1 MGETNQVHVLNPFD
15 NVRSLCRDMTAEIGK
30 RVVGQKDAIDGL
42 TAGLLLGGHVLME
55 GVPGVG
61 KTLLARTLSDVV
73 DLSFARVQF
82 TPDLMPSDVLGT
94 HIVSVGADGR
104 PVMTLQKGPLFGNV
118 ILADEINRASPKTQS
133 ALLEA
138 MQEQQISL
146 GTETYQLPRPFFVVA
161 TQNPIDNEGTYPL
174 PEAQLDRFLMKLLI
188 EFPSEDDVLAIVGL
202 TAQGTDADVR
212 SVATPDQLLAAGRT
226 IRQMPVAE
234 TVSRYAVRLVFSTH
248 PTHENAPPCVRRYVR
263 AGASPRAAQSLLAVA
278 KFYAVLDGRMNVS
291 ADDVRRAAYPC
302 LRHRILLNFDAIADE
317 ATTDTLIRQLLI
329 DLEAP
334 KNPKKSKK
342 KK

>member
-15 NVRSLCRDMTAEIGK
+15 SVRSLCRDMTVEIGK
-30 RVVGQKDAIDGL
+30 RVVGQQDAIDCL

-61 KTLLARTLSDVV
+61 KTLLARTLADVV

-82 TPDLMPSDVLGT
+82 TPDLMPADVLGT
-94 HIVSVGADGR
+94 HIVSVGSDGR
-104 PVMTLQKGPLFGNV
+104 PVMTLQQGPLFGNV

-138 MQEQQISL
+138 MQEKQISL
-146 GTETYQLPRPFFVVA
+146 GTETYPLPRPFFVVA

-188 EFPSEDDVLAIVGL
+188 EFPSEDDVLAIVNM
-202 TAQGTDADVR
+202 TAEGTDADVG
-212 SVATPDQLLAAGRT
+212 SVATSDELIAAGKT

-234 TVSRYAVRLVFSTH
+234 TVSRYAVRLVFATH
-248 PTHENAPPCVRRYVR
+248 PEHASAPACVRRYVR

-278 KFYAVLDGRMNVS
+278 KFFAVLDGRMNAS

-317 ATTDTLIRQLLI
+317 ATTDTLIRQMMIEI
-329 DLEAP
+329 DQP
-334 KNPKKSKK
+334 KNPKKNKK
-342 KK
+342 K

>member
-15 NVRSLCRDMTAEIGK
+15 SVRSLCRDMTVEIGK
-30 RVVGQKDAIDGL
+30 RVVGQQDAIDCL

-61 KTLLARTLSDVV
+61 KTLLARTLADVV

-82 TPDLMPSDVLGT
+82 TPDLMPADVLGT
-94 HIVSVGADGR
+94 HIVSVGTDGR
-104 PVMTLQKGPLFGNV
+104 PVMTLQQGPLFGNV

-138 MQEQQISL
+138 MQEKQISL
-146 GTETYQLPRPFFVVA
+146 GTETYPLPRPFFVVA

-174 PEAQLDRFLMKLLI
+174 PEAQLDRFLMTLLI
-188 EFPSEDDVLAIVGL
+188 EFPSEDDVLAIVNM
-202 TAQGTDADVR
+202 TAEGSDADVS
-212 SVATPDQLLAAGRT
+212 SVATSEELIAAGKT

-234 TVSRYAVRLVFSTH
+234 TVSRYAVRLVFATH
-248 PTHENAPPCVRRYVR
+248 PEHESAPACVRRYVR

-278 KFYAVLDGRMNVS
+278 KFFAVLDGRMNAS

-317 ATTDTLIRQLLI
+317 ATTDTLIRQMMIEI
-329 DLEAP
+329 DQP

-342 KK
+342 K

>member
-1 MGETNQVHVLNPFD
+1 MSEAKQVHLLNPFD
-15 NVRSLCRDMTAEIGK
+15 SVRTLCRDMTAEIGR
-30 RVVGQKDAIDGL
+30 RVVGQKEAIDGL

-61 KTLLARTLSDVV
+61 KTLLARTLADVV
-73 DLSFARVQF
+73 DLGFSRIQF
-82 TPDLMPSDVLGT
+82 TPDLMPADVLGT

-104 PVMTLQKGPLFGNV
+104 PVMTLQQGPLFANV
-118 ILADEINRASPKTQS
+118 VLADEINRASPKTQS

-146 GTETYQLPRPFFVVA
+146 GTETYPLPRPFFVVA

-188 EFPSEDDVLAIVGL
+188 EFPSEDDVLAIVDR
-202 TAQGTDADVR
+202 TAEGIDAAVKT
-212 SVATPDQLLAAGRT
+212 VATPDELISAGKT

-234 TVSRYAVRLVFSTH
+234 TVSRFAVRLVFATH
-248 PTHENAPPCVRRYVR
+248 PEHKHAPACVRRYVR

-291 ADDVRRAAYPC
+291 ADDVKKAAYPC

-329 DLEAP
+329 ELDAP
-334 KNPKKSKK
+334 KNPKKSK
-342 KK
+342 